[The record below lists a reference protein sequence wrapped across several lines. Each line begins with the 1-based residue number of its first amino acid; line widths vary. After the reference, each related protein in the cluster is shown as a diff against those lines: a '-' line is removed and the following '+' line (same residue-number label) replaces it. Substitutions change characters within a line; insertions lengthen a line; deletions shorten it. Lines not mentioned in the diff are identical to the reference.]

1 MPMERKR
8 PRELSERFRYKFVER
23 YDMKNNV
30 LKIGL
35 RSLHFVQ
42 IFLLLVCVKEGCFFP
57 QLVVGGLLLCL
68 AKVLSDVALKS
79 QYWYCLG
86 TASSL

>member
-42 IFLLLVCVKEGCFFP
+42 IFLLLVCVKEGYFFP
-57 QLVVGGLLLCL
+57 
-68 AKVLSDVALKS
+68 
-79 QYWYCLG
+79 
-86 TASSL
+86 